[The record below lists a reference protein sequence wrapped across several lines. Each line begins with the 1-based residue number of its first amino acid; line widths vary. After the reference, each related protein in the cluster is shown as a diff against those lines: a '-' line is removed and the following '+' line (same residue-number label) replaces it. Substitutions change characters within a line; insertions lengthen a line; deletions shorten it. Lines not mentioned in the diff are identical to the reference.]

1 VKYSGVLASACR
13 WRSRIAPPPPPETVE
28 KNTPDDEPK
37 PRRWGGYRFWA
48 ELLARTFAVDVLCCP
63 TCGGRMKLL
72 AIVTD
77 PKSITRYLAKTG
89 EPTSVPAPSPNRGP
103 PYWKSSVLRRR
114 AGGDGQ

>member
-1 VKYSGVLASACR
+1 MHYVMCL
-13 WRSRIAPPPPPETVE
+13 
-28 KNTPDDEPK
+28 
-37 PRRWGGYRFWA
+37 
-48 ELLARTFAVDVLCCP
+48 
-63 TCGGRMKLL
+63 
-72 AIVTD
+72 TD